1 MEPQTFLLYSG
12 LPKTSYHYY
21 HLRVADEDRKV
32 NLCNLCHDFPYLN
45 HCNSIASL
53 EILANSIPTGNR
65 ELLGV
70 IFFLSP
76 VILPFDRDNIPFQLA
91 SQPKRF
97 QFVLRADDK
106 TSSHRWRRI
115 IYFILGQIIL
125 GFQTWF
131 MDSFTP
137 AYLKGNFKA
146 NWMLEE
152 SHWHIISWF
161 SLTGHA
167 MIGIQGRISQPVFCS
182 TAHNSA
188 LKHMTI
194 RNNCRFPETFWIW
207 LANNH
212 PQTICIHADTN
223 FGELIRRMIDNFMT
237 TRPILANCT

>member
-21 HLRVADEDRKV
+21 HLRVADEDGKV

-65 ELLGV
+65 ELPGV

-106 TSSHRWRRI
+106 TSSHR
-115 IYFILGQIIL
+115 
-125 GFQTWF
+125 
-131 MDSFTP
+131 
-137 AYLKGNFKA
+137 
-146 NWMLEE
+146 
-152 SHWHIISWF
+152 
-161 SLTGHA
+161 
-167 MIGIQGRISQPVFCS
+167 
-182 TAHNSA
+182 
-188 LKHMTI
+188 
-194 RNNCRFPETFWIW
+194 
-207 LANNH
+207 
-212 PQTICIHADTN
+212 
-223 FGELIRRMIDNFMT
+223 
-237 TRPILANCT
+237 

>member
-1 MEPQTFLLYSG
+1 MSYPGLFFFSVQLFCHLIETIFRFNWLLNQNVSNLYS
-12 LPKTSYHYY
+12 
-21 HLRVADEDRKV
+21 E
-32 NLCNLCHDFPYLN
+32 
-45 HCNSIASL
+45 
-53 EILANSIPTGNR
+53 PTTKPLLIGEG
-65 ELLGV
+65 EL
-70 IFFLSP
+70 
-76 VILPFDRDNIPFQLA
+76 
-91 SQPKRF
+91 
-97 QFVLRADDK
+97 
-106 TSSHRWRRI
+106 
-115 IYFILGQIIL
+115 FILSLDNFIL

-146 NWMLEE
+146 NWMLAE
-152 SHWHIISWF
+152 SLWHIISWF